1 MGSRLERYPLP
12 PYPSPYAGRGVGVGV
27 GSAER
32 PYPLPP
38 YPPGGSA
45 ADRLPPMPY
54 LLLQRCSKR
63 GKHRAPACRHG
74 ARRAFGHLPLPRFR
88 HLLLDVAT
96 TRCCA
101 TDIVRRRE
109 RSLAATRILCPRP
122 PMTQFGATIGSNP
135 GPAAP
140 SQRSQ
145 AWPWDTKVVRRGN
158 RLWTC
163 GTTRSY
169 LYMYMYLGWSYI
181 SPGRALPVRGKNPRD
196 VGSVVP
202 NGHAR
207 GCSNPLERAPSL
219 LGDGCVTEIRD
230 PRCTSGCAH
239 TACGSG

>member
-1 MGSRLERYPLP
+1 
-12 PYPSPYAGRGVGVGV
+12 
-27 GSAER
+27 
-32 PYPLPP
+32 
-38 YPPGGSA
+38 
-45 ADRLPPMPY
+45 MPY
-54 LLLQRCSKR
+54 LLLQRCSKC

-145 AWPWDTKVVRRGN
+145 AWPCGRIYNGYRSQLRQREVALQLRGEGAPIPPSGPLGRTSREKYEVGGPSPTVRHPAGPPVATCVRSSGRGP
-158 RLWTC
+158 R
-163 GTTRSY
+163 GRDSRS
-169 LYMYMYLGWSYI
+169 
-181 SPGRALPVRGKNPRD
+181 
-196 VGSVVP
+196 
-202 NGHAR
+202 
-207 GCSNPLERAPSL
+207 
-219 LGDGCVTEIRD
+219 
-230 PRCTSGCAH
+230 
-239 TACGSG
+239 